1 MKWYDREKSR
11 ITTGHYEMTGV
22 LVQIND
28 LYPGYFIHVAKA
40 DRQLVAYTQS
50 VEKGERDIQ
59 TPIKFGVLMRKLNN
73 LWTDTWIADQVANHF
88 AELNVTF
95 ELISGPKVT
104 ACYDLFPWGS
114 CMSCKGFTKT
124 YHYDVLG
131 NFYDGTSLYVALVK
145 DGNGTPIGR
154 SVVDPLRKVYI
165 RSYGDRQKV
174 ARTLQNA
181 GYTLGGYV
189 SSDENPRQYAV
200 RVVEDIGIHAT
211 AYMPYLDHRDGN
223 GSSLR
228 GCYVR
233 HSDESYT
240 LALVHNGGIAHN
252 NLAVQGFY
260 FGPVTTTSGML
271 QLRVYNREEFKIT
284 LDGCTL
290 DLLAGGEAQRIEFV
304 KLYRDGEIVK
314 ALHQNLPHDYI
325 EVRTYVEGSTVRVW
339 AHPDTPSFDGY
350 IENEYNRR
358 RVGYVKLDA
367 ELYPERQE
375 TWFTTWQVKTL
386 DDGRCVLPED
396 LRTLY
401 TVEGGGGALRVV
413 FKTDPRLA
421 DAVKV
426 HDGHLVEKAA
436 EHLIVRTNTK
446 VKVVPRLH
454 EVVYAS
460 TSEGYQWMF
469 KRSAIYRSA
478 GPIRY
483 WASRRA
489 PGEAPLQLFKD
500 NLYAYLTRQ
509 KGTYLAVEYVVPSND
524 FIRAVNRRGLL
535 GAIGLT
541 VKNGRYY
548 NAYNTSVSLSA
559 EEVIKYAIERFNG
572 YNEIW
577 TVILRVFAEAM
588 AVEYPSE
595 PIHEVVQIPQ
605 VEEVTA

>member
-11 ITTGHYEMTGV
+11 ITNGHYEVTDA
-22 LVQIND
+22 LVQLND

-50 VEKGERDIQ
+50 PDKGERDIQ
-59 TPIKFGVLMRKLNN
+59 TPIKLGVLMRKLNN
-73 LWTDTWIADQVANHF
+73 LWTDNYINESVANHF

-95 ELISGPKVT
+95 ELISGL
-104 ACYDLFPWGS
+104 AARHNYDKHGWGS
-114 CMSCKGFTKT
+114 CMSSKGFER
-124 YHYDVLG
+124 HLRYDVLA
-131 NFYDGTSLYVALVK
+131 NFYSGDTLHVALVK
-145 DGNGTPIGR
+145 DGTGKPIGR
-154 SVVDPLRKVYI
+154 SIVDPVRKVYI

-174 ARTLQNA
+174 ARALQNA

-189 SSDENPRQYAV
+189 HYEDNPRQYAV
-200 RVVEDIGIHAT
+200 RVVEDTGTHAT
-211 AYMPYLDHRDGN
+211 AYMPYLDHRDSN
-223 GSSLR
+223 GASLR

-240 LALVHNGGIAHN
+240 LALVHAEGIAHQ
-252 NLAVQGFY
+252 NLAEHGFY
-260 FGPVTTTSGML
+260 FGTVTTTSGML
-271 QLRVYNREEFKIT
+271 QLRVYSREEFKLT
-284 LDGCTL
+284 LDGCTI

-314 ALHQNLPHDYI
+314 ALRQNLPHDHI

-339 AHPDTPSFDGY
+339 VHPDTPRIDGY
-350 IENEYNRR
+350 IDNEYTRKR
-358 RVGYVKLDA
+358 LGYVKLDA

-375 TWFTTWQVKTL
+375 EWLTTWQVQTL
-386 DDGRCVLPED
+386 DDGRQVLPED
-396 LRTLY
+396 RRTLY
-401 TVEGGGGALRVV
+401 TVESGVGALRAV

-446 VKVVPRLH
+446 VKVVPGLH

-460 TSEGYQWMF
+460 TTEGYQWMF
-469 KRSAIYRSA
+469 KRSAIYRSVSS
-478 GPIRY
+478 IRY

-489 PGEAPLQLFKD
+489 PGAAPLQLFKD
-500 NLYAYLTRQ
+500 NLYAYLTGQ
-509 KGTYLAVEYVVPSND
+509 KDTYHAPEYVVPSND
-524 FIRAVNRRGLL
+524 AIRAFQRRGLL
-535 GAIGLT
+535 GAVGLAT
-541 VKNGRYY
+541 KGGRYY
-548 NAYNTSVSLSA
+548 NAYNTSAFLSA
-559 EEVIKYAIERFNG
+559 AEIVKFATERFNG
-572 YNEIW
+572 YSEVW
-577 TVILRVFAEAM
+577 GVILRVLAEAM

-605 VEEVTA
+605 IEEVTA

>member
-1 MKWYDREKSR
+1 MKWYDRESQR
-11 ITTGHYEMTGV
+11 IASGHYETTEV
-22 LVQIND
+22 LAEINRM
-28 LYPGYFIHVAKA
+28 YPGYFIHVAKA

-50 VEKGERDIQ
+50 IEKGERDIQ
-59 TPIKFGVLMRKLNN
+59 TPIKLGVLMRKLNN
-73 LWTDTWIADQVANHF
+73 LWTDTYIADQVAKHF

-124 YHYDVLG
+124 YHYDVLA
-131 NFYDGTSLYVALVK
+131 NFYSGDTLHVALVK

-154 SVVDPLRKVYI
+154 SVVDPIRKVYI

-189 SSDENPRQYAV
+189 SNDENPRQYAV
-200 RVVEDIGIHAT
+200 RVVEDIGTHAT
-211 AYMPYLDHRDGN
+211 AYLPYLDDRDANGGN
-223 GSSLR
+223 LR

-240 LALVHNGGIAHN
+240 LALVHRGGIAYD
-252 NLAVQGFY
+252 NLAEQGFY
-260 FGPVTTTSGML
+260 FSPVSTTCGIM
-271 QLRVYNREEFKIT
+271 QLRVYSREEFKIT

-290 DLLAGGEAQRIEFV
+290 DLLASGEAQRIEFV

-314 ALHQNLPHDYI
+314 ALRQNLPHNYI

-339 AHPDTPSFDGY
+339 VHPDTPRVDAY
-350 IENEYNRR
+350 IDNAYNRKR
-358 RVGYVKLDA
+358 LGYVKLDA

-375 TWFTTWQVKTL
+375 EWFTAWQVQTL

-396 LRTLY
+396 RRSLY
-401 TVEGGGGALRVV
+401 TVEGGGGALRAV

-446 VKVVPRLH
+446 VKVIPGLH

-478 GPIRY
+478 GSIRY

-500 NLYAYLTRQ
+500 NLYAYLTGQ

-548 NAYNTSVSLSA
+548 NAYNMSASLSA
-559 EEVIKYAIERFNG
+559 AEVIKYAIERFTG
-572 YNEIW
+572 HDEIW

-588 AVEYPSE
+588 AVEYPSD
-595 PIHEVVQIPQ
+595 PIHEVVQIPKLKR
-605 VEEVTA
+605 